1 MGFYRDWFL
10 PRATDWALGA
20 RDFEKVRRRCVEGI
34 SGTVLE
40 VGFGSGLNLPFYPRE
55 VRKLYAVEPAD
66 EAWKLAGEAVT
77 AAPFPV
83 ERTGAS
89 AESIPLPDGS
99 VDAVVSTFTL
109 CTIPDA
115 GLALREVRRVLR
127 PGGVFHFAEHGLSG
141 DRGVARWQDLLTPLQ
156 KRLAGGCH
164 LNRRIEPLITA
175 AGLRIER
182 MDNFYL
188 RRPKVVMCIYAGTA
202 VKDA

>member
-1 MGFYRDWFL
+1 
-10 PRATDWALGA
+10 
-20 RDFEKVRRRCVEGI
+20 
-34 SGTVLE
+34 
-40 VGFGSGLNLPFYPRE
+40 LNLPFYPRE

-77 AAPFPV
+77 TAPFPV

-89 AESIPLPDGS
+89 AESIPLPDSS

-109 CTIPDA
+109 CTIPDP
-115 GLALREVRRVLR
+115 GLALREIRRVLR
-127 PGGVFHFAEHGLSG
+127 PGGIFHFAEHGRASD
-141 DRGVARWQDLLTPLQ
+141 DRRVARWQDLLTPVQ

-175 AGLRIER
+175 AGLRIEGV
-182 MDNFYL
+182 DNFYL

-202 VKDA
+202 MKDA